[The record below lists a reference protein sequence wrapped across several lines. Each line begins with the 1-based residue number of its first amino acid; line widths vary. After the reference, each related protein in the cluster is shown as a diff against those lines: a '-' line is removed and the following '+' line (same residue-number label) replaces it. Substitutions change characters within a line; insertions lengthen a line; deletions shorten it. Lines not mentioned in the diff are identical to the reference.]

1 MSIYVD
7 DLFLASNIIATLKI
21 LKKLL
26 VKEYKIKDLREI
38 KTIISWQIIRNRAVY
53 TIKIN
58 QSAFIRD
65 LVTEKRLTKYNSN
78 IILIKARSTIEITD
92 E

>member
-1 MSIYVD
+1 MYVD
-7 DLFLASNIIATLKI
+7 DFLLALNIIDTLKI

-38 KTIISWQIIRNRAVY
+38 KTIISWQIIRNRAAY

-58 QSAFIRD
+58 
-65 LVTEKRLTKYNSN
+65 
-78 IILIKARSTIEITD
+78 
-92 E
+92 